1 MTKNEIFMKNSIDML
16 FPYVKLLLISGKGIC
31 MEDRCM
37 KMISYMEERV
47 LVIIDIVIR
56 VLGGIIIMGTC

>member
-1 MTKNEIFMKNSIDML
+1 MC
-16 FPYVKLLLISGKGIC
+16 FPYAKLIVIDGKGIC

-37 KMISYMEERV
+37 KMISVTKERV

-56 VLGGIIIMGTC
+56 LLGGLIIMGSC

>member
-1 MTKNEIFMKNSIDML
+1 MR
-16 FPYVKLLLISGKGIC
+16 FPYAKLILIDGKGIC

-37 KMISYMEERV
+37 KMISVMKERV

-56 VLGGIIIMGTC
+56 LLGGLIIMGTC